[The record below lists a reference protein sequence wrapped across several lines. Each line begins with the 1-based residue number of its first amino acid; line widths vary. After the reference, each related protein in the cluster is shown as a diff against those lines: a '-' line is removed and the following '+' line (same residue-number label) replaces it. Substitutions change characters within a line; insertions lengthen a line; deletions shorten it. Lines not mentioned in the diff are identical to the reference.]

1 MKQKLTFEKFRQSTK
16 TLDKTIRQE
25 TAKHDNFRKH
35 FELLLLKRKNYL
47 LQNGI
52 ETEHDRLGVC
62 K

>member
-1 MKQKLTFEKFRQSTK
+1 MTFAKFRQSTK
-16 TLDKTIRQE
+16 QLDKTIRKE

-35 FELLLLKRKNYL
+35 FELLLLRRKNYL

-62 K
+62 KWI